1 MRRAECL
8 EGGTALIILETV
20 AVAFSM
26 FSAIPMPQFNWN
38 ARNMRYSLCAFPL
51 VGAAIALTLWGWDLV
66 CARLGLPAVL
76 RGAGL
81 CLAPVFITGGIHLD
95 GYADTCDAL
104 ASHSGPDKRQEIL
117 KDPHLGAFAAIRL
130 CVCFLADFALWTAL
144 PETRLPVLLGMF
156 CLSRALSGLALTV
169 FPIRPGSGLA
179 RSFAEA
185 ADKKRVRAVLLALSI
200 ALALLLLFMRA
211 GETLLAALAVFVY
224 YRRLCEKGFGGL
236 SGDLAGW
243 FLQTAELWMLAA
255 LVLRRYM
262 EAAL

>member
-1 MRRAECL
+1 M
-8 EGGTALIILETV
+8 IVLETV

-26 FSAIPMPQFNWN
+26 FSAVPMPQFAWN
-38 ARNMRYSLCAFPL
+38 ERNMKYSLCAFPL
-51 VGAAIALTLWGWDLV
+51 VGAWIALALWGWEML
-66 CARLGLPAVL
+66 CARLALPAIL

-81 CLAPVFITGGIHLD
+81 CLLPVIISGGIHLD

-130 CVCFLADFALWTAL
+130 CVYFLADFALWTSL
-144 PETRLPVLLGMF
+144 PRPKPAVLLGIF
-156 CLSRALSGLALTV
+156 CLSRSLSGLALTA

-185 ADKKRVRAVLLALSI
+185 ADKKRVRAVLLALS
-200 ALALLLLFMRA
+200 ALLAALLIWCRA
-211 GETLLAALAVFVY
+211 GETVLAAALAFLY
-224 YRRLCEKGFGGL
+224 YRRVCVKGFGGL

-255 LVLRRYM
+255 LVLRTYV
-262 EAAL
+262 EAVF